1 MTRTQRHDLQEGAEK
16 FVLCV
21 YRNFATLL
29 ETNRRWRIELSP
41 TA

>member
-21 YRNFATLL
+21 YGNFTTLL
-29 ETNRRWRIELSP
+29 ETNWRSRVELSP
-41 TA
+41 AA